1 MLKKVLIANRGEIAC
16 RIARAARGLGIATV
30 AVASEADAASPHVAA
45 CDEHVI
51 LGPAPAAES
60 YLRVKK
66 IVAAARMTGADCVH
80 PGYGF
85 LAENADFAEACREA
99 GLVFIGPSP
108 AAMRQLGDKAQ
119 ARALAHRLGIPTVPG
134 DEGPRQD
141 ERALVAAARRI
152 GFPLMIK
159 AAAGGGG
166 RGMRPV
172 FREEEFTEALA
183 GAQREA
189 EAAFGDKRV
198 LLERLVAPARHV
210 EVQVFGDAH
219 GRVVHMFERE
229 CSLQRRHQKVMEEAP
244 APGLAEELREELT
257 AAAVRLAA
265 AAGYAGAG
273 TVEFLVEGGALAAG
287 APWYFIEANTRLQVE
302 HPVTEAITGLDLVEW
317 QFRVAAGE
325 PLPLAQDAIRRANL
339 HAIEARLA
347 AEDPARGFLPSAGAI
362 LAWRMP
368 AGEGLRV
375 DSGVT
380 EGSVVTGHYDP
391 LLAKIIATGESRAAA
406 LDRLAAA
413 LSATTVLGPT
423 TNAAFLR
430 ALALDADVRTGRL
443 DTGLIARKLGVLT
456 PEQHAPTPRA
466 LAAGVAALLRHA
478 RDHGRAAFGPSPWD
492 ADDAF
497 QLGGTRRLTLDLVV
511 DGRPVAVEA
520 AWPGGRLEAG
530 RVGEAT
536 EPAPVGSVAT
546 AVAEGRAYVVD
557 DLRQTVV
564 SWPQWEQGG
573 AGAGEEGGAIRS
585 PISGRVAKIH
595 AREGAR
601 VARGDPIAVVEAMKM
616 EHIVHAGAGGV
627 VARVGVEPGEQVA
640 QGTLL
645 AELAEEKQDEVGS

>member
-60 YLRVKK
+60 YLRGGT
-66 IVAAARMTGADCVH
+66 IISAARATGADCIH

-85 LAENADFAEACREA
+85 LAENADFAEACGEA

-108 AAMRQLGDKAQ
+108 TAMRQLGDKAQ

-141 ERALVAAARRI
+141 ERALVTAASRI
-152 GFPLMIK
+152 GFPVMIK

-172 FREEEFTEALA
+172 LREEEFTEALA

-257 AAAVRLAA
+257 GAAVRLAA

-325 PLPLAQDAIRRANL
+325 PLPL
-339 HAIEARLA
+339 
-347 AEDPARGFLPSAGAI
+347 
-362 LAWRMP
+362 
-368 AGEGLRV
+368 
-375 DSGVT
+375 
-380 EGSVVTGHYDP
+380 
-391 LLAKIIATGESRAAA
+391 
-406 LDRLAAA
+406 
-413 LSATTVLGPT
+413 
-423 TNAAFLR
+423 
-430 ALALDADVRTGRL
+430 
-443 DTGLIARKLGVLT
+443 
-456 PEQHAPTPRA
+456 
-466 LAAGVAALLRHA
+466 
-478 RDHGRAAFGPSPWD
+478 
-492 ADDAF
+492 
-497 QLGGTRRLTLDLVV
+497 
-511 DGRPVAVEA
+511 
-520 AWPGGRLEAG
+520 
-530 RVGEAT
+530 
-536 EPAPVGSVAT
+536 
-546 AVAEGRAYVVD
+546 
-557 DLRQTVV
+557 
-564 SWPQWEQGG
+564 
-573 AGAGEEGGAIRS
+573 
-585 PISGRVAKIH
+585 
-595 AREGAR
+595 
-601 VARGDPIAVVEAMKM
+601 
-616 EHIVHAGAGGV
+616 
-627 VARVGVEPGEQVA
+627 
-640 QGTLL
+640 
-645 AELAEEKQDEVGS
+645 